1 MRNDDPG
8 PEADDYDLAEPRPA
22 ALIESLRA
30 FGYSPEAA
38 IADLID
44 NSITAGA
51 TNIELD
57 FHWAGSDSF
66 IRIVDDGDGMDAPTL
81 IDAMRP
87 GSMGPQMPRTA
98 TDLGRFGLGLKTA
111 SFSQCRRL
119 TVATKRIG
127 SVRALRR
134 WDLDY
139 VNRVGEWRLLREA
152 ASGSASRLELGGDK
166 GTVVLWEC
174 LDRLVE
180 DVAPEFEPAKRRFLA
195 KAKEIETHIAMVFH
209 RFLESNRPLKIWIQG
224 RRIEPWDPF
233 MSGESATQPLGLE
246 RLPFKGDHVEVSP
259 FVLPHYSKI
268 DSDTHRSG
276 AGPRGWNAQQGF
288 YVYRN
293 RRLLVAGDWL
303 GLGFR
308 KEEHHKLARI
318 RIDIPNSMDEDWRI
332 DVKKSRARPPGE
344 LVDDLQRIARTT
356 RDRAEAIYRHRGRV
370 IARKSSESYIF
381 VWQQLTKHGR
391 TSYRINRQ
399 HPLVENVMSRVN
411 NEIGSIKA
419 MLRLIEETVP
429 IQLITMDSAERPDGQ
444 ALPFESAPP
453 AEVESVLREVF
464 RASIASGISETQAKH
479 RLVTME
485 PFQNYPELIA
495 ALGSGSRDED

>member
-1 MRNDDPG
+1 MGNGSQG
-8 PEADDYDLAEPRPA
+8 PDAVDFDLAEPRPA

-30 FGYSPEAA
+30 FGYSTAAA

-51 TNIELD
+51 SNVELN

-66 IRIVDDGDGMDAPTL
+66 IRVLDDGAGMDAQTL
-81 IDAMRP
+81 VDAMRP
-87 GSMGPQMPRTA
+87 GSKGPQEPRA
-98 TDLGRFGLGLKTA
+98 ASDLGRFGLGLKTA

-119 TVATKRIG
+119 TVLTKRTG
-127 SVRALRR
+127 SEQALRR

-152 ASGSASRLELGGDK
+152 ASGSSSRLGLTGET

-174 LDRLVE
+174 MDRLVE
-180 DVAPEFEPAKRRFLA
+180 DVDPEFEPAKRRFLA
-195 KAKEIETHIAMVFH
+195 NAKEIEAHVAMVFH
-209 RFLESNRPLKIWIQG
+209 RFLEGAKPLKIWIQG

-233 MSGESATQPLGLE
+233 MTKEGATQALGLE
-246 RLPFKGDHVEVSP
+246 RLPFKGEHVEVSP

-268 DSDTHRSG
+268 DSDAHRSG
-276 AGPRGWNAQQGF
+276 AGLRGWNAQQGF

-303 GLGFR
+303 GLGFQ

-318 RIDIPNSMDEDWRI
+318 RVDIPNSMDEDWRI

-344 LVDDLQRIARTT
+344 LLDDLRRIARTT
-356 RDRAEAIYRHRGRV
+356 RDRAEAIYRHRGKV
-370 IARKSSESYIF
+370 IARRSSESYVF
-381 VWQQLTKHGR
+381 VWEQITKHGK
-391 TSYRINRQ
+391 TSYRINRK
-399 HPLVENVMSRVN
+399 HPLIENVMGRVN
-411 NEIGSIKA
+411 NESSPVKA

-429 IQLITMDSAERPDGQ
+429 IQLITMDSAQRPDQQ
-444 ALPFESAPP
+444 ALPFDSAPS
-453 AEVESVLREVF
+453 AEVTFVLREVF
-464 RASIASGISETQAKH
+464 RAWIASGISEIQAKR
-479 RLVTME
+479 RLTAME
-485 PFQNYPELIA
+485 PFQSYPELIA
-495 ALGSGSRDED
+495 ALGSESSHED